1 VSDRVH
7 ERLPNLGV
15 GGGEIH
21 VHFNNDGEG
30 HVVRNAATLKGLP
43 GA

>member
-7 ERLPNLGV
+7 ERLPILDV
-15 GGGEIH
+15 GGVEIH
-21 VHFNNDGEG
+21 VHFDNDGEG
-30 HVVRNAATLKGLP
+30 HAVRNAATLKGLV